1 MKRLITLLS
10 LMIVINCFSQET
22 ENQWMLNIGVSFP
35 TGEFASEGNDI
46 ENNLSANIGGGINLQ
61 YNYFINKN
69 IGAFAGIGANYNGIK
84 MDFKKKYESYEIMN
98 SDITTPKYLNF
109 PISVGVI
116 GKTNSNKQVSL
127 YGNAGV
133 ILNFIKITNYKI
145 DVSDVDYETILIYKL
160 ANSVGFKVGGGLIL
174 NEKYSIALNYINAGN
189 ARIKYE
195 WDTSNWSG
203 STPFPDGTMESN
215 IGYLTLGLGYLF

>member
-1 MKRLITLLS
+1 MKKCITLLS
-10 LMIVINCFSQET
+10 LMIVINCFSQESG
-22 ENQWMLNIGVSFP
+22 NQWVLNVGISFP
-35 TGEFASEGNDI
+35 SGEFADEGNDI
-46 ENNLSANIGGGINLQ
+46 ENTLSANIGGGINLQ

-69 IGAFAGIGANYNGIK
+69 IGAFAGVGANYNGIK
-84 MDFKKKYESYEIMN
+84 LDFKEKYESYNIMN

-109 PISVGVI
+109 PISLGVI
-116 GKTNSNKQVSL
+116 GKTNSNKQISL
-127 YGNAGV
+127 YGNAGL

-145 DVSDVDYETILIYKL
+145 DIPDTDYEAKLIYKL

-203 STPFPDGTMESN
+203 STPFPNGNMESN
-215 IGYLTLGLGYLF
+215 ISYLTLSFGYHL